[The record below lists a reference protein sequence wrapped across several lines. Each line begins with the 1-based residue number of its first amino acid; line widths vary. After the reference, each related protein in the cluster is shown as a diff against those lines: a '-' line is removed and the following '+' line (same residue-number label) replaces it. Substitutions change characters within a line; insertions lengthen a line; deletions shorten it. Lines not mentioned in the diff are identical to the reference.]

1 MWQTG
6 QTPIP
11 GYKLEKFLGRGNFGE
26 VWQASSPG
34 GTKCALKF
42 LNLRE
47 RQGRKELRAIQ
58 RLKQIR
64 HANLMPFNAM
74 WLLDEQQRVVPD
86 DHLDSAHPFM
96 EDTQRQTLVPTPQI
110 PEQDKPKTLVI
121 AMPVAEGNLLQLLQE
136 RRKLGQGIPVEELL
150 VYMMDA
156 ARALDYLNSQRH
168 EYAGEIVA
176 VQHGDVKPEN
186 LVLLG
191 GSVLL
196 CDFGVARTLGTGSA
210 TRGTSLGGSLAYM
223 APECMAGQTSIHADQ
238 FSLAISYV
246 ELRTGHLPFADDSM
260 SQIIEDR
267 RKGHLNLEGLSPGE
281 ARVIQRACSANPDKR
296 FGSSVELI
304 EALRTAVLGV
314 APATRNF
321 NWLALTTVA
330 SLCLATGLLVW
341 AFYDPSAD
349 PVVDPVGG
357 PIAEAVDDPVAGSVV
372 ESPVDPI
379 VESPAMKT
387 GEQFFLEAQALLQAP
402 DVSPAQLAEATKL
415 YHSALAHEFPAE
427 VPASRRMGI
436 QDDVV
441 RKKSYPAGMR
451 RQLGQLVAVY
461 PETLRVMVLGGDG
474 RSLVD
479 LGDDPTHQS
488 IPWDHP
494 EPIASIHW
502 LDQSHLLV
510 TDLANNLWRL
520 NLETLHSE
528 KIATGV
534 VRVVSSPLT
543 GIALAASDYDDTGK
557 SSLLQVRSSSERQ
570 ILMPE
575 GRPEMFIPLLGIDL
589 KGQCGTVFEQ
599 FEKAGTGIVL
609 QFDLASEPSSTL
621 VDTGIEPY
629 CCTCMRVGD
638 NCYAILGGKS
648 PDHASGLA
656 VLRLQANDNSA
667 NLTFPTD
674 AAQQSVFEGSDRYV
688 RSLATCVLPDESGGL
703 LAAGHDIG
711 VGSSTTELWEIPPN
725 GIASFQAFVGQETS
739 GPDIS
744 ALAFDA
750 KGQWLV
756 RGTSWGE
763 VRLTKLSAPELDFQ
777 LMSDD
782 YQEEVLQVQIVE
794 DKLIATFKDAT
805 ILIWNF
811 YECQMVYEAHVDAH
825 QPLPTPVNFRPQA
838 G

>member
-86 DHLDSAHPFM
+86 DHLDSSHPFM
-96 EDTQRQTLVPTPQI
+96 EDTQRQTLVSTPQI

-121 AMPVAEGNLLQLLQE
+121 AMPVAEGNLLELLQE
-136 RRKLGQGIPVEELL
+136 RRKLGQDIPVEELL

-223 APECMAGQTSIHADQ
+223 APECMAGQTSVHSDQ

-246 ELRTGHLPFADDSM
+246 ELRTGRLPFADDSM

-267 RKGHLNLEGLSPGE
+267 RKGHLDLEELSPAE

-296 FGSSVELI
+296 FGSSVEMI

-321 NWLALTTVA
+321 NWLALATLVG
-330 SLCLATGLLVW
+330 LCLATGLLFW
-341 AFYDPSAD
+341 TFYEPSAD
-349 PVVDPVGG
+349 PIVDSSADPIVDSSADPVGE
-357 PIAEAVDDPVAGSVV
+357 P
-372 ESPVDPI
+372 
-379 VESPAMKT
+379 PAMKM
-387 GEQFFLEAQALLQAP
+387 GEKYFLEAKALLRSP
-402 DVSPAQLAEATKL
+402 DVSPAQLADATKL
-415 YHSALAHEFPAE
+415 YLSALAHDFPSE

-436 QDDVV
+436 QDDVA
-441 RKKSYPAGMR
+441 REKNYPAVMR
-451 RQLGQLVAVY
+451 RQLGQLVAVH
-461 PETLRVMVLGGDG
+461 PESLRVLVLGDDG

-479 LGDDPTHQS
+479 PGDAPPHPS
-488 IPWDHP
+488 ISWDQP

-502 LDQSHLLV
+502 LDQSHLLI
-510 TDLANNLWRL
+510 TDLATNLWRL
-520 NLETLHSE
+520 NLETRQAE

-534 VRVVSSPLT
+534 LRVVSSPLSGT
-543 GIALAASDYDDTGK
+543 ALTASSSDDTGK
-557 SSLLQVRSSSERQ
+557 SSLMRVRTSTEHQ
-570 ILMPE
+570 IRMPE
-575 GRPEMFIPLLGIDL
+575 SRPEMFIPLLGIDL
-589 KGQCGTVFEQ
+589 KGQWGTVFEQ

-609 QFDLASEPSSTL
+609 QFDLASEPPSTL

-629 CCTCMRVGD
+629 CCTCLRVGD
-638 NCYAILGGKS
+638 NCYAIVGGKS

-656 VLRLQANDNSA
+656 VLRLQANDNST
-667 NLTFPTD
+667 NVTFPTD
-674 AAQQSVFEGSDRYV
+674 AAQQNVFEGSDRFV

-711 VGSSTTELWEIPPN
+711 VGSSTTELWEIQPN
-725 GIASFQAFVGQETS
+725 GIVSFQAFVGQETS
-739 GPDIS
+739 GPEIS

-763 VRLTKLSAPELDFQ
+763 VRLTKLSTPELDFQ

-811 YECQMVYEAHVDAH
+811 YECQMVYEAHVKANR
-825 QPLPTPVNFRPQA
+825 PFPTPVNFRPQA